1 MITVSNVGLR
11 FADRK
16 LFEDVNIKFTPGNCY
31 GLIGANGAG
40 KSTFLKILSGEI
52 DPSTGDVNITPGER
66 LAVLKQNHFEYE
78 EFPVLETVIMGH
90 TRLYQVMQE
99 KNAIYMKEDFSDED
113 GMRAAEL
120 EGEFAELNGWEAE
133 SEAAIL
139 LKGLGIGEDLHDK
152 KMSELTGAE
161 KVKVLLAQALF
172 GQPDIL
178 LLDEPTNHL
187 DLKAIQWLENFLMN
201 FENTVIVVSHDRHFL
216 NKVCTHMADLDFG
229 KIQLYVGNYDF
240 WYESSQLALKLTQ
253 DANKKKEEKVKE
265 LQNFIARFSSNASKA
280 KQATSRKKLL
290 DKITLDDIKPSSR
303 RYPFVGFT
311 PEREVGNDLLTV
323 EGLSKTIDGEKVL
336 DNVYFTLNKG
346 DKVAFIG
353 RNDIAMTTLF
363 KILMGEMEP
372 DSGSFKWGVTTSQAY
387 FPRDNSK
394 YFENSEYNLVEWL
407 RQFSPQDET
416 ESFLRGFLGRMLF
429 SGEEVKKNVSVL
441 SGGEKVRCM
450 LSKMM
455 LSGANVLTLD
465 DPTNHL
471 DLESITALNNGL
483 IAFKGTLLFT
493 SHDHQFVQTI
503 ANRIIEVTPN
513 GVIDKEATY
522 DEFLENGELQKQV
535 DAMYNQK

>member
-1 MITVSNVGLR
+1 MITVSNVSLR

-52 DPSTGDVNITPGER
+52 EPSTGDIHITPGER

-90 TRLYQVMQE
+90 TQLYKVMQE

-113 GMRAAEL
+113 GMRVAEL

-133 SEAAIL
+133 SEVAIL
-139 LKGLGIGEDLHDK
+139 LKGLGIGENLHDK
-152 KMSELTGAE
+152 KLSELTGAE

-290 DKITLDDIKPSSR
+290 DKITLDDIRPSSR

-372 DSGSFKWGVTTSQAY
+372 DSGSFKWGVTTSQSY

-394 YFENSEYNLVEWL
+394 YFENSDYNLVEWL
-407 RQFSPQDET
+407 RQFSPQDES

-455 LSGANVLTLD
+455 LSGANVITLD

-483 IAFKGTLLFT
+483 IAFKGTILFT

-522 DEFLENGELQKQV
+522 DEFLENEELQKQV
-535 DAMYNQK
+535 DAMYKGQ